1 MRIPVAL
8 ALCLSLV
15 LGACAEHETASVV
28 PIDAVGGVPVV
39 EFHAPDAS
47 EVDAAVRYG
56 LDRQFSTLVTF
67 YLQDEVKSFGRGTST
82 AIGDML
88 HLVTTTAEDAR
99 RIYAHSH
106 ADGDARFLNKPVLLS
121 GVVLGVS
128 KGKDNVPYVVLLD
141 GVMLGTQARLE
152 PASFG
157 LASSI
162 KKEQDL
168 ALVCVGT
175 GFVGGTPVF
184 SDCRLAAA
192 VAQDYA
198 RLLAGEFVGFARG
211 KTVSREATE
220 LAVRFESLAR
230 AVEDGVD
237 CAKGCENRV
246 DYRHAADMRT
256 LGTIVRKMRAGG
268 LRVDPETERR
278 LTGVALVASR

>member
-1 MRIPVAL
+1 
-8 ALCLSLV
+8 
-15 LGACAEHETASVV
+15 V
-28 PIDAVGGVPVV
+28 PIDAVGGVPTV
-39 EFHAPDAS
+39 EFHAPAAS

-67 YLQDEVKSFGRGTST
+67 YLQDEVKSFSRGTST
-82 AIGDML
+82 AIGDLL

-99 RIYAHSH
+99 RIYAHSQ
-106 ADGDARFLNKPVLLS
+106 ADGDARFLDKPVLLS

-128 KGKDNVPYVVLLD
+128 KGKDEVPYVVLLD

-152 PASFG
+152 RASFG
-157 LASSI
+157 LAAAV

-168 ALVCVGT
+168 ALVCT
-175 GFVGGTPVF
+175 GKGYVAGTPVF
-184 SDCRLAAA
+184 SDCRPAAA

-211 KTVSREATE
+211 KAVSPEATE

-237 CAKGCENRV
+237 CTKGCENRIN
-246 DYRHAADMRT
+246 YRRAADAVRQAYEQLAQAST
-256 LGTIVRKMRAGG
+256 AFNPRRHLGA
-268 LRVDPETERR
+268 
-278 LTGVALVASR
+278 